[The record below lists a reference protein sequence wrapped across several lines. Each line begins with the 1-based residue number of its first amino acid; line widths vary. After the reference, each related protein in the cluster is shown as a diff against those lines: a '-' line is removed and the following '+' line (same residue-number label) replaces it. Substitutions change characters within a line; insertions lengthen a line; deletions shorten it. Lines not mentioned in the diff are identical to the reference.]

1 MQFKRSKKKKK
12 LCISTVLNRLRYV
25 KNYTLETINK
35 KCEILEILVLVIT
48 FYKQFSENSF
58 SVLVVTK
65 ITYREYCY
73 RLVVII
79 LFWLFGVSTS
89 KQNVHL
95 MFESIQS
102 YDVNRMIS
110 DYTFM
115 YFRDLYEKSPYENIH

>member
-58 SVLVVTK
+58 PVLVVTK
-65 ITYREYCY
+65 ITYRECCY

-79 LFWLFGVSTS
+79 LF
-89 KQNVHL
+89 
-95 MFESIQS
+95 
-102 YDVNRMIS
+102 
-110 DYTFM
+110 
-115 YFRDLYEKSPYENIH
+115 